1 MANDAT
7 LQDVLY
13 NTEIAWAEVATTFAT
28 ALPLIEAVDLSG
40 LAREMQPQPIVRSR
54 PWQGVQHV
62 LMPWEGK
69 SIKLRFRMT
78 GLGASAAGAAPASDL
93 ATFLGLI
100 IGNVSNGLATG
111 TTFTGAGTAAAPGT
125 TVANGALAG
134 ALLRGGQI
142 ADGRVGGEFLAVSS
156 HAANVLNLLMA
167 AAAAP
172 NNGDVLYA
180 SKMIYPS
187 CLTPSSFETPTSFRL
202 RILTSNGKYD
212 LRGCFPLSPPRFAG
226 VDIGGVP
233 EFDLDVGVSAVV
245 TNTDTFPSAT
255 VPQRHASSPVTNG
268 TFQFQQVGTTT
279 RATKAIRSISF
290 DLGFTGEGIK
300 GPGGL
305 HEGQVYQT
313 ARRKP
318 GMATLD
324 FVVDNDGP
332 NTMRAL
338 AIADPLSRTSWQA
351 LWSLNCADGRGFAI
365 YWPNLRFCK
374 VEPLQVNEGGYN
386 RERVSME
393 AQLGPTLTSDL
404 TASPWRIAMA

>member
-1 MANDAT
+1 MGNDAT

-13 NTEIAWAEVATTFAT
+13 NTEASFAEVATTFGT
-28 ALPLIEAVDLSG
+28 ALPLIEVVDLSG

-54 PWQGVQHV
+54 PWQGTQHV
-62 LMPWEGK
+62 LMPWDGK
-69 SIKLRFRMT
+69 SVKLRFRMT
-78 GLGASAAGAAPASDL
+78 GLGASALGAVPASDL

-100 IGNVSNGLATG
+100 VGNVANGLATG
-111 TTFTGAGTAAAPGT
+111 STFNGTGTAAAPGT
-125 TVANGALAG
+125 TVASGITAG
-134 ALLRGGQI
+134 ALVRGGVI
-142 ADGRVGGEFLAVSS
+142 GDTRVGGEFLAVAS
-156 HAANVLNLLMA
+156 HSASVATLLMA

-172 NNGDVLYA
+172 SNGDVLA
-180 SKMIYPS
+180 GSKMIYPS
-187 CLTPSSFETPTSFRL
+187 CLTPSTFEALTSFRL

-212 LRGCFPLSPPRFAG
+212 LRGCFPLSAPRFAG
-226 VDIGGVP
+226 VDIGGLP
-233 EFDLDVGVSAVV
+233 EFELDVGVSAVV

-268 TFQFQQVGTTT
+268 SFQFQQVGTTT

-300 GPGGL
+300 GPGGA

-313 ARRKP
+313 ARRRA
-318 GMATLD
+318 GMAALE

-338 AIADPLSRTSWQA
+338 ATADAIGRTSWQA
-351 LWSLNCADGRGFAI
+351 LWSMVCADGRAFGI

-374 VEPLQVNEGGYN
+374 IEPLQVNDNGWN
-386 RERVSME
+386 RERVSMDV
-393 AQLGPTLTSDL
+393 QLGGTLTTDL